1 MDRIVPDID
10 ALTNEINKLS
20 DRFKIRNE
28 QGPKKKD
35 QHKNAF
41 AHAYASAVLRYENNL
56 AYSNFGG
63 TLREYKEFPVGS
75 YKAIRGKKGYTLD
88 GVWRDGHRDMYNNHI
103 GNQIAAFAKKNSL
116 PREAIAYLVLDAV
129 KNKQLVLNEFE
140 DPRVGILSFVDPK
153 YKGPSWDG
161 LKHMKDDLRLE
172 WP

>member
-1 MDRIVPDID
+1 M
-10 ALTNEINKLS
+10 
-20 DRFKIRNE
+20 
-28 QGPKKKD
+28 D

-41 AHAYASAVLRYENNL
+41 AHTYASAVLRYDNNQ
-56 AYSNFGG
+56 AYSNFWG
-63 TLREYKEFPVGS
+63 TLREYRDFGTGS
-75 YKAIRGKKGYTLD
+75 YKAVRGEPNYTLN
-88 GVWRDGHRDMYNNHI
+88 GVWRDGHRDLYNNHI
-103 GNQIAAFAKKNSL
+103 GNQIAAFAKKNDL

-161 LKHMKDDLRLE
+161 LKRMKDDLRLE